1 MNKNEMLA
9 YLKDLQNQ
17 VAYVSFFA
25 NQNAY
30 DINAR
35 YHELLNGKGYTRYIS
50 TGASEE
56 EVANYLECYINAIH
70 DSGFADRIKF

>member
-30 DINAR
+30 DINGR
-35 YHELLNGKGYTRYIS
+35 YHELLKEKGYGIS
-50 TGASEE
+50 FKTNASEE
-56 EVANYLECYINAIH
+56 EVADYLECYINAIH
-70 DSGFADRIKF
+70 DSGFADKIKF

>member
-35 YHELLNGKGYTRYIS
+35 YHELLKTKGYSHNIPND
-50 TGASEE
+50 AEE
-56 EVANYLECYINAIH
+56 KLVADVILTLFMTAN
-70 DSGFADRIKF
+70 